1 MEHACLGS
9 VSVNKKFEVSLYFL
23 FLITPIPQKAQLKP
37 KKRPQNPSTTHNHTQ
52 EKQTK
57 KTNQKINFFKK
68 PETSEIYPG

>member
-37 KKRPQNPSTTHNHTQ
+37 KKKTPKPKHHTQ
-52 EKQTK
+52 PHTR
-57 KTNQKINFFKK
+57 KTNKK
-68 PETSEIYPG
+68 NQPENKLL